1 MICNPDR
8 SIRAVLGAGG
18 LAVVAAALAS
28 LAGALP
34 ARADTADARTRLA
47 QALGQFQAGHWTAAR
62 DRALA
67 ATEADPDWGFA
78 QAILARTQLA
88 LGDGAA
94 AEGSLDRA
102 IRAGFDP
109 RRAHQLRA
117 HARLLQ
123 GDAAGAVAEAD
134 RAAPRYRGYA
144 TTIRAQAVAAGGDV
158 KAALAALETR
168 VAQAPGDAMAWVALG
183 RIRLGA
189 GDMVGAINAGAAA
202 VRADAASPDAL
213 RLRAETVRTQYGL
226 VAALPWFESAL
237 ARDPYA
243 HDTLIDYVATLGDAG
258 RARDMLAAVRRA
270 MAVRPGSPQG
280 LYLQAVL
287 AARAGDTA
295 TARSVLDKAGRGLA
309 GLPGALLLSG
319 SIGLAAGEAAQAAI
333 PLRELVARQPTN
345 ITARKLLA
353 LALLQSDSAREA
365 FDTILPVAAR
375 GDADSYTLLL
385 AARALERIGDRVNAA
400 PLFDRAATLAR
411 GRSTAFATGENPA
424 TLANDAAA
432 APGHLAA
439 TLPYVRALAATGDT
453 AAALAA
459 ARGLADANPGS
470 PTAQLVLGDALA
482 GAGQTAAAATA
493 YARAASSRFDEATM
507 LRLVDARDRAGQR
520 DAAGATLSLFL
531 AQNPGNVAALRLLGG
546 WQLAAGDSDA
556 AIETLEAL
564 RERVGDRDVAVL
576 AMLAQAY
583 AGAGRADAAQGY
595 ASAAYALAPSN
606 AMAVDALGWALY
618 ADDNIG
624 AAVPLAVKAVRLAP
638 GDAAIRWHMAQIAA
652 AAGNRPVAIANA
664 RAALADARFAERAAA
679 RALIAG
685 R

>member
-1 MICNPDR
+1 M
-8 SIRAVLGAGG
+8 GAGG

-34 ARADTADARTRLA
+34 ARADAADARTKLA
-47 QALGQFQAGHWTAAR
+47 QALAQFQGGHWTAAR

-94 AEGSLDRA
+94 AQASLDRA
-102 IRAGFDP
+102 AKAGFDP

-123 GDAAGAVAEAD
+123 GDAAGAIAEAD
-134 RAAPRYRGYA
+134 QTVPRYRGYA
-144 TTIRAQAVAAGGDV
+144 TTIRAQAVAVSGDV
-158 KAALAALETR
+158 KAALATLETR
-168 VAQAPGDAMAWVALG
+168 VAQAPHDAMAWTALG
-183 RIRLGA
+183 RMRWRA
-189 GDMVGAINAGAAA
+189 GDMVGASNASA
-202 VRADAASPDAL
+202 VAVQADPASPDAL
-213 RLRAETVRTQYGL
+213 WFRAETMRSQYGL
-226 VAALPWFESAL
+226 VASLPWYESAL

-243 HDTLIDYVATLGDAG
+243 HDTLIDYAATLGDAG

-270 MAVRPGSPQG
+270 MAVRPGSPRG

-309 GLPGALLLSG
+309 GSPGALLLSG
-319 SIGLAAGEAAQAAI
+319 SIGLADGQAAQAAI
-333 PLRELVARQPTN
+333 PLRELVARQPSN
-345 ITARKLLA
+345 LTARKLLA

-365 FDTILPVAAR
+365 FDTILPVASR

-385 AARALERIGDRVNAA
+385 AARALERIGDRANAA
-400 PLFDRAATLAR
+400 LLFDRAATLVR
-411 GRSTAFATGENPA
+411 GRSTAFATGENLA
-424 TLANDAAA
+424 TLTNDAAA
-432 APGHLAA
+432 APGNPAA
-439 TLPYVRALAATGDT
+439 TLPLVRALAATGDT
-453 AAALAA
+453 AGALAA
-459 ARGLADANPGS
+459 AQALADANPGS
-470 PTAQLVLGDALA
+470 PAAQLVLGDALA
-482 GAGQTAAAATA
+482 GAGQMAAAATT
-493 YARAASSRFDEATM
+493 YARAATSRFDEATM

-520 DAAGATLSLFL
+520 DAASATLSLFL
-531 AQNPGNVAALRLLGG
+531 TQNPGNVAALRLLGG
-546 WQLAAGDSDA
+546 WQLAAGDNDT
-556 AIETLEAL
+556 AIETLESL

-583 AGAGRADAAQGY
+583 AGADQPDAAQGY

-606 AMAVDALGWALY
+606 PMAADALGWALY
-618 ADDNIG
+618 AGDNIG

-638 GDAAIRWHMAQIAA
+638 GDAAIRWHMAQIAD

-664 RAALADARFAERAAA
+664 RAALADASFSERAAA
-679 RALIAG
+679 QALVAG
-685 R
+685 S

>member
-1 MICNPDR
+1 M
-8 SIRAVLGAGG
+8 LGAGG

-34 ARADTADARTRLA
+34 ARADAADARTKLA
-47 QALGQFQAGHWTAAR
+47 QALAQFQGGHWTAAR

-94 AEGSLDRA
+94 AQASLDRA
-102 IRAGFDP
+102 AKAGFDP

-123 GDAAGAVAEAD
+123 GDAAGAIAEAD
-134 RAAPRYRGYA
+134 QTVPRYRGYA
-144 TTIRAQAVAAGGDV
+144 TTIRAQAVAVSGDV
-158 KAALAALETR
+158 KAALATLETR
-168 VAQAPGDAMAWVALG
+168 VAQAPHDAMAWTALG
-183 RIRLGA
+183 RMRWRA
-189 GDMVGAINAGAAA
+189 GDMVGASNASA
-202 VRADAASPDAL
+202 VAVQADPASPDAL
-213 RLRAETVRTQYGL
+213 WFRAETMRSQYGL
-226 VAALPWFESAL
+226 VASLPWYESAL

-243 HDTLIDYVATLGDAG
+243 HDTLIDYAATLGDAG

-270 MAVRPGSPQG
+270 MAVRPGSPRG

-309 GLPGALLLSG
+309 GSPGALLLSG
-319 SIGLAAGEAAQAAI
+319 SIGLADGQAAQAAI
-333 PLRELVARQPTN
+333 PLRELVARQPSN
-345 ITARKLLA
+345 LTARKLLA

-365 FDTILPVAAR
+365 FDTILPVASR

-385 AARALERIGDRVNAA
+385 AARALERIGDRANAA
-400 PLFDRAATLAR
+400 LLFDRAATLVR
-411 GRSTAFATGENPA
+411 GRSTAFATGENLA
-424 TLANDAAA
+424 TLTNDAAA
-432 APGHLAA
+432 APGNPAA
-439 TLPYVRALAATGDT
+439 TLPLVRALAATGDT
-453 AAALAA
+453 AGALAA
-459 ARGLADANPGS
+459 AQALADANPGS
-470 PTAQLVLGDALA
+470 PAAQLVLGDALA
-482 GAGQTAAAATA
+482 GAGQMAAAATT
-493 YARAASSRFDEATM
+493 YARAATSRFDEATM

-520 DAAGATLSLFL
+520 DAASATLSLFL
-531 AQNPGNVAALRLLGG
+531 TQNPGNVAALRLLGG
-546 WQLAAGDSDA
+546 WQLAAGDNDT
-556 AIETLEAL
+556 AIETLESL

-583 AGAGRADAAQGY
+583 AGADQPDAAQGY

-606 AMAVDALGWALY
+606 PMAADALGWALY
-618 ADDNIG
+618 AGDNIG

-638 GDAAIRWHMAQIAA
+638 GDAAIRWHMAQIAD

-664 RAALADARFAERAAA
+664 RAALADASFSERAAA
-679 RALIAG
+679 QALVAG
-685 R
+685 S